1 MKNFLEKQLKSM
13 RFFGKNTLI
22 NILNSVLKISDKGRA
37 APHGRLNVK
46 IQSSSYAT
54 VHYFH

>member
-46 IQSSSYAT
+46 TGPSLADI
-54 VHYFH
+54 